1 MKQEPISVQKILIKR
16 IVKFAEDL
24 QQGMTDEAIRRNVK
38 VAIKEIV
45 EAVIDKC
52 ADEATTKIIDT
63 GIGLYEEI
71 DKDSILDIKNQIKYE

>member
-1 MKQEPISVQKILIKR
+1 MKQEPINVEKILSKR
-16 IVKFAEDL
+16 IVKFPEDL